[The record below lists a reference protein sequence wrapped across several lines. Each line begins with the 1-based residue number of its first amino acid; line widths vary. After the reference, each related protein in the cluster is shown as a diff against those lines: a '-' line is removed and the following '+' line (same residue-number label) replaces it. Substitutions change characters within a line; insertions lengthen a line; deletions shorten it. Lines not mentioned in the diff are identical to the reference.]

1 MIIVVL
7 ILVIIYSTAKG
18 ISDVLSFRYDRSVFK
33 DSKHKQ
39 WLDPRISHVNKY
51 KNGLKDQ
58 GEKFFGATTVFV
70 MFTDAWHMLDF
81 IKLQCIIISSSLI
94 MSLSLLYTLI
104 IYLILSILGA
114 GVFNVLYDYVLLS
127 KPLKN

>member
-1 MIIVVL
+1 MVIVIL

-33 DSKHKQ
+33 DSKRKQ
-39 WLDPRISHVNKY
+39 WLDPRVSHVNKY

-81 IKLQCIIISSSLI
+81 IRLQCIIISSSLI
-94 MSLSLLYTLI
+94 MNVSLLYTLI

-114 GVFNVLYDYVLLS
+114 VVFNVLYDYVLLS